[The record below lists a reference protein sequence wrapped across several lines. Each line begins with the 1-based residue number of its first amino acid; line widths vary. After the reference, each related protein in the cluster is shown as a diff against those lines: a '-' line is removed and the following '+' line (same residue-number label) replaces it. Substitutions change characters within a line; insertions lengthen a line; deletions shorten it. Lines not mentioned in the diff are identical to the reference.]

1 MSSYAENGPALIE
14 AARADDEAAVQGCL
28 ERCPYAMHFKDD
40 DGLTA
45 LHVAAAS
52 NSKVCVMALL
62 DHAAAVPAR
71 SPCGDSALHVAARH
85 GAAKAASVLIA
96 SHAFAVDAPND
107 WEETSL
113 HLAASSG
120 DLDTVKYFVGA
131 GADKRLR
138 DHMKRTPYVVA
149 EDLGFGEEIL
159 SLLRV
164 ADEEPVE
171 ASLSL
176 LRVEDDEPVTARV
189 GASGTPAPPPPPRT
203 AQAKPP
209 PAGAAAN
216 VVRDRR
222 KATERK
228 ATDVARRALDEALAL
243 S

>member
-1 MSSYAENGPALIE
+1 MSTYAENGPALIE
-14 AARADDEAAVQGCL
+14 AARADDAEAVQGCF

-52 NSKVCVMALL
+52 NSKGCVMTLL
-62 DHAAAVPAR
+62 DHAPTVPAR
-71 SPCGDSALHVAARH
+71 SSCGDTALHVAARH

-96 SHAFAVDAPND
+96 SHAFAADAPND

-120 DLDTVKYFVGA
+120 DPTTVKYFVGA

-164 ADEEPVE
+164 EDEEPVE

-176 LRVEDDEPVTARV
+176 LRVEDEPATARV
-189 GASGTPAPPPPPRT
+189 EGPPPPPKRT

-228 ATDVARRALDEALAL
+228 ATDVARRALEEALAL

>member
-1 MSSYAENGPALIE
+1 MSTYAENGPALIE
-14 AARADDEAAVQGCL
+14 AARADDAEAVQGCF

-52 NSKVCVMALL
+52 NSKGCVMALL
-62 DHAAAVPAR
+62 DHAPTVPAR
-71 SPCGDSALHVAARH
+71 SSCGDTALHVAARH

-96 SHAFAVDAPND
+96 SHAFAADAPND

-120 DLDTVKYFVGA
+120 DLTTVKYCVGA

-164 ADEEPVE
+164 E
-171 ASLSL
+171 
-176 LRVEDDEPVTARV
+176 DEPATARV
-189 GASGTPAPPPPPRT
+189 EGPPPPPKRT

-228 ATDVARRALDEALAL
+228 ATDVARRALEEALAL